1 MDNKVYRIHQGKT
14 TVGTT
19 SSRLPS
25 FVDTHWFEPG
35 RPMPHSMDV
44 VAAISAIASRC
55 APSMNILVGPRIWG
69 SCDISDTDSYACR
82 SNVRR
87 RDAKTVEY
95 QHHGVA
101 YFGRGLVMV
110 ASDDTLP
117 LTTTT
122 LHHEIMHAMESSM
135 HPEDLAAV
143 NVAASRGLKRPG
155 EYLDSPI
162 ERRARFYE
170 WTAMAWDEGARPVM
184 IGGVPVSRA
193 DRVLWH
199 LYTGGLAREV
209 ASGRPARAQ
218 LFPGQRAGRWLKAAY
233 QEIGMG
239 GVLAA
244 AAGLLMV
251 PKLLVTP

>member
-1 MDNKVYRIHQGKT
+1 
-14 TVGTT
+14 
-19 SSRLPS
+19 
-25 FVDTHWFEPG
+25 
-35 RPMPHSMDV
+35 
-44 VAAISAIASRC
+44 
-55 APSMNILVGPRIWG
+55 
-69 SCDISDTDSYACR
+69 
-82 SNVRR
+82 
-87 RDAKTVEY
+87 
-95 QHHGVA
+95 
-101 YFGRGLVMV
+101 MV

-117 LTTTT
+117 LTTAT

-184 IGGVPVSRA
+184 VCGIPVARA

-209 ASGRPARAQ
+209 ASKRPARAQ

-251 PKLLVTP
+251 SKLLVSP